1 MVIGRIK
8 VSPVVLVDRFDLLGL
23 KYKLP
28 ISEVAAHQVLAH
40 STVLTMCGKEKN
52 TPGLMNAFSLNSSK

>member
-8 VSPVVLVDRFDLLGL
+8 VSPLVLVDRFDLLGL

-28 ISEVAAHQVLAH
+28 ISEAAAHQVLAH
-40 STVLTMCGKEKN
+40 STVLTTCGKEKN
-52 TPGLMNAFSLNSSK
+52 TPGLMNAFSLL